1 MVVLLDGNLF
11 ISALI
16 SLHGPPGRIY
26 DAWLQDRFE
35 VVTRQ
40 QQIDEIQNA
49 CCNPKFRGL
58 FQPHQVGLML
68 NHLYGSTVWPEPILR
83 KHQASDPTD
92 SFLLDLMEAA
102 QPDYAVT
109 GDKRSGLLQLETLGR
124 TKILKASAFCAEV
137 LHI

>member
-49 CCNPKFRGL
+49 CCKP
-58 FQPHQVGLML
+58 
-68 NHLYGSTVWPEPILR
+68 
-83 KHQASDPTD
+83 
-92 SFLLDLMEAA
+92 
-102 QPDYAVT
+102 
-109 GDKRSGLLQLETLGR
+109 
-124 TKILKASAFCAEV
+124 
-137 LHI
+137 